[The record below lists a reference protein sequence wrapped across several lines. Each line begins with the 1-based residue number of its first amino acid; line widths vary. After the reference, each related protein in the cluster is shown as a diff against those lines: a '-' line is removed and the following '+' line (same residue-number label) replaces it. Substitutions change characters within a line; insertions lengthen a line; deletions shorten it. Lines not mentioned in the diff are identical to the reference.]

1 MVVICGGFS
10 VNKFVRFETM
20 ADKVKIIKVGSDPTP
35 SPKGGKTRRKSMKTY
50 PRGIIKGTRV
60 KIQGVKDPAKP
71 PPSKT
76 TLRILTE
83 KGAEKKRQS
92 IRKTIKHMT
101 DSKVKQTLRASGFP
115 LSDKTPPHIARQI
128 LEGGVEAGMI
138 VAK

>member
-1 MVVICGGFS
+1 MS
-10 VNKFVRFETM
+10 
-20 ADKVKIIKVGSDPTP
+20 DKVKIVKMGSEPIP
-35 SPKGGKTRRKSMKTY
+35 PPKKAGTRRRSMRTY
-50 PRGIIKGTRV
+50 PRGIMKGTRG
-60 KIQGVKDPAKP
+60 KIQAVRDPAKAP
-71 PPSKT
+71 PMRKSSS

-101 DSKVKQTLRASGFP
+101 DGKVKMTLRSSGFP
-115 LSDKTPPHIARQI
+115 ISEKTPPHIARQI